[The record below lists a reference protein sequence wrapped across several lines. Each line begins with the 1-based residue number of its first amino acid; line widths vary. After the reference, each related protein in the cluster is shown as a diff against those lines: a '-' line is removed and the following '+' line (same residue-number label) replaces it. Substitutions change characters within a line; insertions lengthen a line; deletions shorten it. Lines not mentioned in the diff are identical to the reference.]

1 MSKTKLLSFCYWF
14 DREHQVKQLQTDK
27 TDFPALSYTSA
38 SEIPIPSLFI
48 YLRSEKGTLSNASP
62 Y

>member
-48 YLRSEKGTLSNASP
+48 YLRSEKGTL
-62 Y
+62 